1 VTAASEHPALDRER
15 AETYLRLQAEAE
27 LRRALAMPEYKPPRE
42 SRGSRFTVLSAQGRR
57 MRHRRALVNR
67 AVRQQ
72 IRSQTQP
79 GHRGPGGPASQP
91 ERRARSMLAPLQQA
105 TTSSLAVARSAAG
118 SLARQ
123 LGRAASHAE
132 DWLAQI
138 RHSAW
143 RLRSRLRRRLP
154 RRLRRRGYEPSPAH
168 ACAERVAELA
178 AVLAGVGAVSPQTE
192 ADVVADFTFALAAR
206 NRIDPGALLGEV
218 GFPGHRTRRHA
229 STHSPPSGP
238 LRAYP
243 VGVVATGQVKG
254 VPIRFYF
261 GVLMYDGGSVR
272 VTIQAKFPPKSLERD
287 HSQPDPLFIALN
299 DIGAVDDRGGTYHA
313 DFSGG
318 GGDRQWDGRLD
329 LTPAPPAGLRWLDLT
344 LPGAS
349 VVRIPMDAP
358 PADLRVTTEAVRTTA
373 ADRLLDAHTAQLML
387 ASATDAAAML
397 ADDTPNLFGM
407 AADLL
412 AAGVVTTASG
422 SLRRLVAAAAQFSVR
437 PPSALAA
444 IEPGSL
450 PADWLSLRARA
461 DRVDGPTGIIAVAA
475 VLPEVDGAQCVIG
488 ELSSE
493 GDSATMQVHAR
504 GWPELQHRGGVRVEK
519 FEWTARDDLG
529 GSYLLGT
536 GGWNYSD
543 GEADMDLQ
551 FTPALDP
558 GARSLDIILT
568 GATTRVTVTIP
579 LDWQEVA

>member
-1 VTAASEHPALDRER
+1 VTAASEHAVPDRER

-27 LRRALAMPEYKPPRE
+27 LRRALAMPEYKPPRDHRA
-42 SRGSRFTVLSAQGRR
+42 SRGIFLSGQARR
-57 MRHRRALVNR
+57 MRRRRASVDR
-67 AVRQQ
+67 VMRQQ
-72 IRSQTQP
+72 AGRQGRP
-79 GHRGPGGPASQP
+79 GQGGSANQL
-91 ERRARSMLAPLQQA
+91 ERQARSLPAPLQRA
-105 TTSSLAVARSAAG
+105 ATSSLALALSAAG
-118 SLARQ
+118 PLTRPLREAANQ
-123 LGRAASHAE
+123 VGDLLG
-132 DWLAQI
+132 QI
-138 RHSAW
+138 RHTAW
-143 RLRSRLRRRLP
+143 HFRRRLP
-154 RRLRRRGYEPSPAH
+154 RRLPGRFRGRRYAPPQAH
-168 ACAERVAELA
+168 SCAERVGELA
-178 AVLAGVGAVSPQTE
+178 AVLAAVGAISEQTE
-192 ADVVADFTFALAAR
+192 ADVVAGFAFALAAR
-206 NRIDPGALLGEV
+206 SRIEPDLLLGK
-218 GFPGHRTRRHA
+218 GWLGHRPMRRQA
-229 STHSPPSGP
+229 STHSPPSGQ

-243 VGVVATGQVKG
+243 VGVFATGQVKG
-254 VPIRFYF
+254 VPIQFYF

-299 DIGAVDDRGGTYHA
+299 DIRAVDDRGGTYHA

-318 GGDRQWDGRLD
+318 GGDGHWDGRLD

-349 VVRIPMDAP
+349 VVRIPMDTPA
-358 PADLRVTTEAVRTTA
+358 ADLRITTEPVTATA

-387 ASATDAAAML
+387 ASATDAAPML

-422 SLRRLVAAAAQFSVR
+422 SLRRLVAAAAHLGVR
-437 PPSALAA
+437 PPIALAA

-461 DRVDGPTGIIAVAA
+461 EREDGPTGIIAVAA
-475 VLPEVDGAQCVIG
+475 VLPEADGAQCLIG
-488 ELSSE
+488 ELASDV
-493 GDSATMQVHAR
+493 DSATMQVHAR
-504 GWPELQHRGGVRVEK
+504 GWPEPQHRGGVRVEK

-536 GGWNYSD
+536 GGWSYSD
-543 GEADMDLQ
+543 GEADLDLH

-568 GATTRVTVTIP
+568 GATTRVTVTVP
-579 LDWQEVA
+579 LDWREVA